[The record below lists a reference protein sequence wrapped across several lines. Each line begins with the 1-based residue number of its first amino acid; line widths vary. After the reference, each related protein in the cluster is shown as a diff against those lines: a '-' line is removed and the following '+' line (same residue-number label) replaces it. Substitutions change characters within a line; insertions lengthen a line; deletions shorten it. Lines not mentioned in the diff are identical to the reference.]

1 MKLMRHGPAG
11 QEKPGL
17 IDQDGIPRDLS
28 AVVADI
34 DAAGLAEGLLERLG
48 SIDPIS
54 LPELEPS
61 VRLGPPI
68 VGSGKV
74 VGIGLNY
81 TDHAR
86 EAGMPIPEEPIVF
99 LKSPTSI
106 SGPTD
111 PVLYPPDGSKLDWEV
126 ELAFVIGRET
136 RQVAVEDALAQVAGY
151 MTLNDISERAFQIER
166 NGQWVKGKSYDSFC
180 PIGPWLVTAD
190 EVPAPDTLDLWLDVN
205 GRRFQQ
211 GNTGT
216 MIFDIPFLVSY
227 LSRFMTLLP
236 GDIVT
241 TGTPPGVGMGI
252 KPEPVYLQVGD
263 EIRLGVDGL
272 GEQQLRVIADQ
283 RGAS

>member
-86 EAGMPIPEEPIVF
+86 EAGMPITEEKIVF
-99 LKSPTSI
+99 LKTPKTN

-111 PVLYPPDGSKLDWEV
+111 H
-126 ELAFVIGRET
+126 
-136 RQVAVEDALAQVAGY
+136 
-151 MTLNDISERAFQIER
+151 
-166 NGQWVKGKSYDSFC
+166 
-180 PIGPWLVTAD
+180 
-190 EVPAPDTLDLWLDVN
+190 
-205 GRRFQQ
+205 
-211 GNTGT
+211 
-216 MIFDIPFLVSY
+216 FL
-227 LSRFMTLLP
+227 
-236 GDIVT
+236 
-241 TGTPPGVGMGI
+241 
-252 KPEPVYLQVGD
+252 
-263 EIRLGVDGL
+263 
-272 GEQQLRVIADQ
+272 
-283 RGAS
+283 

>member
-11 QEKPGL
+11 REKPGL
-17 IDQDGIPRDLS
+17 IDSRGKPRDLS
-28 AVVADI
+28 ERVDDI
-34 DAAGLAEGLLERLG
+34 DADGLANGLLERLG
-48 SIDPIS
+48 AIDPES
-54 LPELEPS
+54 LPELDADL
-61 VRLGPPI
+61 RLGPPLAG
-68 VGSGKV
+68 VGKV
-74 VGIGLNY
+74 VAIGLNY
-81 TDHAR
+81 SDHAR
-86 EAGMPIPEEPIVF
+86 EAGMPIPDEPIVF

-136 RQVAVEDALAQVAGY
+136 RQVDARDALAHVAGY
-151 MTLNDISERAFQIER
+151 MALNDVSERAFQIER
-166 NGQWVKGKSYDSFC
+166 GGQWVKGKSYDSFC

-190 EVPAPDTLDLWLDVN
+190 EVPQPNTLDLWLEVN
-205 GRRFQQ
+205 GKRFQQ

-216 MIFDIPFLVSY
+216 MIFDIPYLVSY

-252 KPEPVYLQVGD
+252 KPEPVYLQIGD
-263 EIRLGVDGL
+263 EMRLGVEGL
-272 GEQQLRVIADQ
+272 GEQRLRVIADE
-283 RGAS
+283 RGPN

>member
-17 IDQDGIPRDLS
+17 IDRQGRPRDLS
-28 AVVADI
+28 DRVGDI
-34 DAAGLAEGLLERLG
+34 DAAGLANGLLERLDA
-48 SIDPIS
+48 IDPDS
-54 LPELEPS
+54 LPELDTA
-61 VRLGPPI
+61 VRLGPPLA
-68 VGSGKV
+68 GAGKV

-81 TDHAR
+81 SDHAR
-86 EAGMPIPEEPIVF
+86 EAGMPIQDEPIVF
-99 LKSPTSI
+99 LKSPTAI

-136 RQVAVEDALAQVAGY
+136 RQVDAGDALAHVAGY
-151 MTLNDISERAFQIER
+151 MALNDISERAFQIER
-166 NGQWVKGKSYDSFC
+166 GGQWAKGKSYDSFC

-190 EVPAPDTLDLWLDVN
+190 EVPQPNALDLWLDVN
-205 GRRFQQ
+205 GKRYQQ

-216 MIFDIPFLVSY
+216 MIFDIPYLVSY

-252 KPEPVYLQVGD
+252 KPEPVFLQIGD